1 MAHSLIVKVKGTSY
15 RPSKDICAARMLE
28 KGDTVILQ
36 REPDNEHD
44 PNAIQVMTRTGNV
57 IGYVDKEYSELLSH
71 NFNRLIAS
79 VESIKNRKLP
89 FISIKVT
96 ISDTPISQPG
106 IVTDPSQMS
115 ATERMMILE
124 DIVKTSKPLDR
135 IPGGC
140 SYMEL
145 PLSWTQELPRES
157 VLRAKRCKEGDTL
170 KFAIPS
176 VARYPGRVEVFTDD
190 EILIGYID
198 EDLYIGLADMIE
210 NVVSPSVS
218 RIDMTGRIYVR
229 FYYRYGNIR
238 ITDHGFYD
246 FPYKEV
252 GSAQY
257 LAKEDPAAALE
268 MIQYAVDHEKG
279 ITAKSVAMTCYWHLK
294 DWKSRRAMA
303 QRMIDTIESIPEDEL
318 DEFTYN
324 LFHTRTIPE
333 LRKNIETCDK
343 KLNSKKKKK

>member
-1 MAHSLIVKVKGTSY
+1 MSY

-36 REPDNEHD
+36 REPDNKYD
-44 PNAIQVMTRTGNV
+44 SNAIQVMTRTGNV
-57 IGYVDKEYSELLSH
+57 IGYVDKEYSELLSQ

-79 VESIKNRKLP
+79 VESIKNRELP
-89 FISIKVT
+89 FISIKIT
-96 ISDTPISQPG
+96 ISVTPISQQG

-124 DIVKTSKPLDR
+124 DLVKTSKPLDQ
-135 IPGGC
+135 IPEGC

-145 PLSWTQELPRES
+145 PLSWTQELPREN
-157 VLRAKRCKEGDTL
+157 VLRAKRCKEGDIL
-170 KFAIPS
+170 KFALPT
-176 VARYPGRVEVFTDD
+176 VARYPGRVEVVTDD
-190 EILIGYID
+190 NILIGFIN
-198 EDLYIGLADMIE
+198 EDLYIGLSDMIE
-210 NVVSPSVS
+210 NVISPSVS
-218 RIDMTGRIYVR
+218 RIDRMGRIYVR
-229 FYYRYGNIR
+229 FYYHDGNIR
-238 ITDHGFYD
+238 ITDTGFYD

-257 LAKEDPAAALE
+257 LAKEDPEAALD
-268 MIQYAVDHEKG
+268 MIQYAIDHEKG

-294 DWKSRRAMA
+294 DWESRRAMA

-318 DEFTYN
+318 DSFTYN
-324 LFHTRTIPE
+324 LFQTRTIPE